1 MSSEAPEIIFI
12 RRSLRIRHE
21 APHGGVWK
29 IAFADFMTAMM
40 AFFLV
45 MWLISATDQKTR
57 ETVASYFNPVKLA
70 AATIDKKGL
79 RDPQAVDKDRTPEAT
94 GRRTSELTVDQMGG
108 GDSRVSD
115 HRQASN
121 ARKPRF
127 SEAALF
133 EDPYAVL
140 AALVAGSEPGQA
152 ADKVGAF
159 ETRGQSGE
167 PGLNG
172 GEAQRDPFDPV
183 YWKMAR
189 SPVAQEGK
197 EPGGATVAGAGSA
210 SAAKVA
216 PAKAPETRPERATPA
231 AQEPLAAPAPAPETQ
246 PSASDSSAPAR
257 VAGAE
262 ALARPNPATAGQP
275 REAGAAAAAIAAAPP
290 AALPADAGA
299 ATASAA
305 TADPRGASASQ
316 AQSPAQLAAATPAA
330 PAETRELGRR
340 IEAAIQPI
348 TPAPGVQVAETAEG
362 VLVTLMD
369 DADFGM
375 FAIGSA
381 EPQPELIRAIDA
393 IGKVI
398 AAQKGRIVV
407 RGHTDGRPFR
417 SRDYDNWRLST
428 ARAHMAFHMLVRGG
442 VAADRFE
449 RIEGYADQQLKRRD
463 DPEAPQNRRIEILIR
478 RPAP

>member
-1 MSSEAPEIIFI
+1 MSSEPQEIIFI
-12 RRSLRIRHE
+12 RRSLRTKSDH
-21 APHGGVWK
+21 HTGGVWK

-70 AATIDKKGL
+70 GATVDKKGL
-79 RDPQAVDKDRTPEAT
+79 RDPQEVEKNQTPEAT
-94 GRRTSELTVDQMGG
+94 ERPSSPSNNDRTYNS
-108 GDSRVSD
+108 DSRAGD
-115 HRQASN
+115 HRQA
-121 ARKPRF
+121 AYERKPRF

-189 SPVAQEGK
+189 GPLSLDGK
-197 EPGGATVAGAGSA
+197 ETGG
-210 SAAKVA
+210 AKVA
-216 PAKAPETRPERATPA
+216 GDGTAAKAAPPPPATPPVESKA
-231 AQEPLAAPAPAPETQ
+231 GQTVARQDQPANPP
-246 PSASDSSAPAR
+246 
-257 VAGAE
+257 AE
-262 ALARPNPATAGQP
+262 ADKQAAADATAEV
-275 REAGAAAAAIAAAPP
+275 RANAAAASSARKDPAEPTAQRETPP
-290 AALPADAGA
+290 GTAD
-299 ATASAA
+299 ATASE
-305 TADPRGASASQ
+305 PRPDARPAGQNPGQGVAQ
-316 AQSPAQLAAATPAA
+316 AQPSPQVPAQ
-330 PAETRELGRR
+330 AETRELGRQ
-340 IEAAIQPI
+340 IQAAIAPI
-348 TPAPGVQVAETAEG
+348 SPAPGVQVAQTGEG

-369 DADFGM
+369 DANFGM

-381 EPQPELIRAIDA
+381 EPQPELVRAIDA

-398 AAQKGRIVV
+398 GGQKGSIVL

-428 ARAHMAFHMLVRGG
+428 ARAHMAYYMLVRGG
-442 VAADRFE
+442 VAAERFE
-449 RIEGYADQQLKRRD
+449 RIEGYADHQLKRSD
-463 DPEAPQNRRIEILIR
+463 DPGAPQNRRIEILLR
-478 RPAP
+478 RPAA

>member
-1 MSSEAPEIIFI
+1 MSSEAPDIIFI
-12 RRSLRIRHE
+12 RRSLRRRQE
-21 APHGGVWK
+21 VPHGGVWK

-70 AATIDKKGL
+70 AATVDKKGL
-79 RDPQAVDKDRTPEAT
+79 RDPQEVDKDRTPEAT
-94 GRRTSELTVDQMGG
+94 GRPTSEKSGDQSGS
-108 GDSRVSD
+108 GDTRISD
-115 HRQASN
+115 HRQASHE
-121 ARKPRF
+121 RKPRF

-189 SPVAQEGK
+189 APQTQARDGK
-197 EPGGATVAGAGSA
+197 ESGGAKTA
-210 SAAKVA
+210 SAGTTAAEPA
-216 PAKAPETRPERATPA
+216 PPP
-231 AQEPLAAPAPAPETQ
+231 PAPAPE
-246 PSASDSSAPAR
+246 APPPRPAPKETTEKP
-257 VAGAE
+257 AAAE
-262 ALARPNPATAGQP
+262 A
-275 REAGAAAAAIAAAPP
+275 AA
-290 AALPADAGA
+290 D
-299 ATASAA
+299 ASAA
-305 TADPRGASASQ
+305 TAERRETPPSAVETPAGAA
-316 AQSPAQLAAATPAA
+316 PAPEAPAEARPADQKRDAVKPTPAA
-330 PAETRELGRR
+330 AVPQATQAAQAETRELGRR
-340 IEAAIQPI
+340 IAAAIQPI

-369 DADFGM
+369 DTDFGM
-375 FAIGSA
+375 FAVGSA

-393 IGKVI
+393 IGKVV
-398 AAQKGRIVV
+398 AGQKGSIVV

-428 ARAHMAFHMLVRGG
+428 ARAHMAYYMLVRGG
-442 VAADRFE
+442 VAKERFE

-463 DPEAPQNRRIEILIR
+463 DPGAPQNRRIEILIR
-478 RPAP
+478 RAAA

>member
-1 MSSEAPEIIFI
+1 MSSEAPDIIFI
-12 RRSLRIRHE
+12 RRSLRRRQE

-70 AATIDKKGL
+70 AATVDKKGL
-79 RDPQAVDKDRTPEAT
+79 RDPQEVDKDRTPEAT
-94 GRRTSELTVDQMGG
+94 GRQTSEKTGDQSGS
-108 GDSRVSD
+108 GDTRISD
-115 HRQASN
+115 HRQASHE
-121 ARKPRF
+121 RKPRF

-189 SPVAQEGK
+189 APQTQARDGK
-197 EPGGATVAGAGSA
+197 ENGGAKTA
-210 SAAKVA
+210 SAGTTAAEPA
-216 PAKAPETRPERATPA
+216 PPP
-231 AQEPLAAPAPAPETQ
+231 PAPAATEATPQKPTPAPKETSDK
-246 PSASDSSAPAR
+246 PVSAET
-257 VAGAE
+257 AE
-262 ALARPNPATAGQP
+262 RTETP
-275 REAGAAAAAIAAAPP
+275 PP
-290 AALPADAGA
+290 AAEAGPAPAAASDAA
-299 ATASAA
+299 AEPRPSDQKRDATKTAPA
-305 TADPRGASASQ
+305 TP
-316 AQSPAQLAAATPAA
+316 PAQTAQTTQTGQ
-330 PAETRELGRR
+330 AETRELGRR
-340 IEAAIQPI
+340 IEAAVKQIL
-348 TPAPGVQVAETAEG
+348 PAPGVQVAETSEG
-362 VLVTLMD
+362 MLVTLMD

-381 EPQPELIRAIDA
+381 EPQPELIRAVDA

-398 AAQKGRIVV
+398 AGQKGSIVL

-428 ARAHMAFHMLVRGG
+428 ARAHMAYFMLVRGG
-442 VAADRFE
+442 VAKERFE

-463 DPEAPQNRRIEILIR
+463 DPGAPQNRRIEILIR